1 MVTLQK
7 FLMLLGRYFQ
17 VRDDYKNLS
26 GDYAKT
32 KGFCEDLD
40 EGKYSII
47 LIYALQQ
54 KPENLQLA
62 NLLSY
67 RKSSGKMTLEQKELV
82 LKILHKSGAIDNT
95 RLVLESLHNHT
106 RDILREL
113 ETRFGCSN
121 PEMEVILELLR
132 V

>member
-1 MVTLQK
+1 
-7 FLMLLGRYFQ
+7 
-17 VRDDYKNLS
+17 
-26 GDYAKT
+26 
-32 KGFCEDLD
+32 
-40 EGKYSII
+40 
-47 LIYALQQ
+47 
-54 KPENLQLA
+54 
-62 NLLSY
+62 
-67 RKSSGKMTLEQKELV
+67 MTLEQKELV

-121 PEMEVILELLR
+121 PEMEMILELLR

>member
-1 MVTLQK
+1 MFQGQAMDLFWTHNIRAPTLEEYYRMVE
-7 FLMLLGRYFQ
+7 
-17 VRDDYKNLS
+17 NS
-26 GDYAKT
+26 
-32 KGFCEDLD
+32 FCEDLD
-40 EGKYSII
+40 EGKYSIV

-121 PEMEVILELLR
+121 PEMEMILELLR